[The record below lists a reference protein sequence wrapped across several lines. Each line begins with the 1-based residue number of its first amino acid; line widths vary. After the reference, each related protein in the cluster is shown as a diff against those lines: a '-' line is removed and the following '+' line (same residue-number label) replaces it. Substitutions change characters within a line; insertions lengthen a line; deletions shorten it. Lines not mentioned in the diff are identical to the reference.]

1 MACDSKDRE
10 MACESRDRLV
20 RVEIER
26 WLVLEI
32 YNNINTYEYITTS
45 TFEHYTMTTLNSKAP
60 WPLSFALTLYK
71 DKTPK
76 TREDSKDNVITRLQR
91 HITRLQWPLSFALHP
106 WPLSFAL
113 HPWTLSFDLDS
124 KDPWTCKNKMK
135 RRSNTLKHETIK
147 HIEIWN
153 HQTH

>member
-45 TFEHYTMTTLNSKAP
+45 TLEHYTKTTLNSKAP
-60 WPLSFALTLYK
+60 
-71 DKTPK
+71 
-76 TREDSKDNVITRLQR
+76 
-91 HITRLQWPLSFALHP
+91 
-106 WPLSFAL
+106 
-113 HPWTLSFDLDS
+113 
-124 KDPWTCKNKMK
+124 
-135 RRSNTLKHETIK
+135 
-147 HIEIWN
+147 
-153 HQTH
+153 